1 MIDKQVQDLA
11 WKCLPKE
18 IREHLKCVYKSEYV
32 SDRGYQP
39 TRIMELLLSLFGHHN
54 LTSDADPE
62 EMLIVPRNKVQEKW
76 QRAYEQEAKYSKAEQ
91 NPTTRE
97 ELYYNRG
104 IMSVID
110 TLFGSKCLPD
120 EPSSKQ
126 GNDEP
131 KFKYS
136 VGQKVIL
143 HFYGGEVSTIT
154 EAFNDGGVWN
164 KYKVKML
171 PTRVWNENELDPYE
185 EPKPA
190 EPKFNVGNIV
200 RFKYCCTPHR
210 IDGFRVLDGIILYLV
225 DEVWA
230 EASDLEPY
238 TEPEE
243 KSKPSNSGELESQA
257 TTDCNN
263 MEKKGLNLCEILK
276 GHEGEKFFDSIN
288 GECVL
293 ITLDEEVTHDIV
305 FARNSD
311 GEHFSYT
318 DPILTF
324 YPSGM
329 ASLYPFTR
337 CILHDAKTSWETW
350 IDEQMPWVPK
360 DNEYYWCINDLLNPI
375 SKIFDDGDC
384 EDHARVRVHNCF
396 RTKELAQQASEAAR
410 ECLDKFSKNNQQ

>member
-39 TRIMELLLSLFGHHN
+39 TRIMKLLLSLFGHHN
-54 LTSDADPE
+54 LTSDAEPE
-62 EMLIVPRNKVQEKW
+62 EMLIVPRNKVQDMYADIINDIRDYNGENPERVGTTDSILRE
-76 QRAYEQEAKYSKAEQ
+76 RAAGMKAQ
-91 NPTTRE
+91 LR
-97 ELYYNRG
+97 R
-104 IMSVID
+104 
-110 TLFGSKCLPD
+110 LFGAKCLPD
-120 EPSSKQ
+120 EPASVSK
-126 GNDEP
+126 P
-131 KFKYS
+131 FKYS

-154 EAFNDGGVWN
+154 EAFNDGSVWN
-164 KYKVKML
+164 KYKVKMMPYNIL
-171 PTRVWNENELDPYE
+171 NEYELDPYE
-185 EPKPA
+185 EPKPD

-210 IDGFRVLDGIILYLV
+210 IDGFKVLDGVILYLV

-293 ITLDEEVTHDIV
+293 ITLDEEVTHDII

-350 IDEQMPWVPK
+350 IDEQKPWVPK